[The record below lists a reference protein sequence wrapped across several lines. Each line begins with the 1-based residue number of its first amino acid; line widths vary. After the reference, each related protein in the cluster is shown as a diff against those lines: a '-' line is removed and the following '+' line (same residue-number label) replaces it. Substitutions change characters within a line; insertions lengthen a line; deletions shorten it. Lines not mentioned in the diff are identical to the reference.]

1 MAERADLVI
10 KNGKIVSSQGIIEGG
25 VAIKDGKFIA
35 VGKDSVLPD
44 GQKVID
50 VGGKHI
56 LPGLI
61 DPEVHLGIHGR
72 SLTISSAKPKPPLLP
87 A

>member
-1 MAERADLVI
+1 MAKKDGGSKMAERADLVI

-44 GQKVID
+44 GQKA
-50 VGGKHI
+50 
-56 LPGLI
+56 
-61 DPEVHLGIHGR
+61 GR